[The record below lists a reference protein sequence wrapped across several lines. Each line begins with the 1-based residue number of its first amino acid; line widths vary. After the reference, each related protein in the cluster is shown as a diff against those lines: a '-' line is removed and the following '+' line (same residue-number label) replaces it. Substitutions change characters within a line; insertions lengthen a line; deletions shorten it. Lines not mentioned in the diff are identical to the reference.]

1 MHKVTTLNEVLTS
14 VQFLTAGGRR
24 LAVLD
29 ADEWEGLVEWLEAV
43 EDIQIARVALEQLR
57 AAGGDPE
64 RAGWLRWEDV
74 QLAGVMR

>member
-1 MHKVTTLNEVLTS
+1 MNKVATLSEVLTS

-29 ADEWEGLVEWLEAV
+29 ADEWEGLVEWLETI
-43 EDIQIARVALEQLR
+43 EDIQIAQRALEQLR

-64 RAGWLRWEDV
+64 TAGWLRWEDV
-74 QLAGVMR
+74 QHEL

>member
-1 MHKVTTLNEVLTS
+1 MNAVTTLSEVLTS

-29 ADEWEGLVEWLEAV
+29 ADEWEGLVEWLEAI
-43 EDIQIARVALEQLR
+43 EDIQIAQRALEQLR

-64 RAGWLRWEDV
+64 AAGWLRWEDV
-74 QLAGVMR
+74 RHEL